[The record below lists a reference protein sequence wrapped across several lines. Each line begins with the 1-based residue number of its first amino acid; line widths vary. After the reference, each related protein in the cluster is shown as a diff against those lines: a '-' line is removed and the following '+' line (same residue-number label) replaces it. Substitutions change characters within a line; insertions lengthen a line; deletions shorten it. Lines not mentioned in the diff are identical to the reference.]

1 MLIATYHTL
10 YVIRFS
16 CILNPSDRA
25 LTRLMKAFYN
35 SGSREPFYN
44 SGSREPFYNSGSHE
58 PFYNSGLYNS
68 FSTSS
73 SFSPLIF

>member
-1 MLIATYHTL
+1 MLYDMLIATYHTL

-44 SGSREPFYNSGSHE
+44 SGSHE